1 MKTKAVIA
9 WSGGKD
15 SAVAL
20 WRLQRDPRFQ
30 VLGLIIFLASE

>member
-1 MKTKAVIA
+1 MNERVLFA

-20 WRLQRDPRFQ
+20 YEIQMGVSSV
-30 VLGLIIFLASE
+30 VLEISF